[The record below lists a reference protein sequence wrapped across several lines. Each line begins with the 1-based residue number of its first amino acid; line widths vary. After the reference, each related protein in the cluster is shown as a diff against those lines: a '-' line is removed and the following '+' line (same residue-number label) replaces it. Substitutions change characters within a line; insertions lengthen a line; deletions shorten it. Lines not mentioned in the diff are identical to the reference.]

1 MLVSLLAKGI
11 RREICERKSI
21 DSPSLVVDVNNEMR
35 NPFIIYGVDDKLL
48 RTSHCIIKQ
57 NASYYVTLVFV
68 AFSRGIKLRDLVQLN
83 LSLFFYA
90 MNVLQAV

>member
-57 NASYYVTLVFV
+57 NASYFVFV